1 MMKNY
6 IDDELK
12 KMSNDELEKELSE
25 HEWLHRDLL
34 NEYDKRHHDGRIKW
48 GEELIQPDQIEEFV
62 RKRYAEKRERKKA
75 S

>member
-6 IDDELK
+6 TKDELK
-12 KMSNDELEKELSE
+12 KMSNEELEKELSE

-34 NEYDKRHHDGRIKW
+34 HEYDERFHAGRIPRGKPI
-48 GEELIQPDQIEEFV
+48 EPDQIEEYI
-62 RKRYAEKRERKKA
+62 RNKYAEKRREKA